1 MNDSDRRS
9 YEKFVRVRDFGQ
21 ARLSAFAPT
30 SLGHQYFTQMVT
42 VVTDFDAQ
50 AAAEA
55 SARGD
60 RRQGTHRREQARF
73 ALRDELEDIARTARA
88 LTDEGPGMAE
98 KFRVPRNNNDKE
110 LLNAARA
117 FKAAAEPIKAHFIA
131 HEMPADFLDDLQN
144 AIDALEIAISE
155 QSTGVGGHVAAGAAL
170 DVTIARGNDLVR
182 KLDAIVRNKYAN
194 DPATLAEWTSAS
206 HTERAPRR
214 SKPATPPPPTPTA

>member
-1 MNDSDRRS
+1 MDDNDRRS

-21 ARLSAFAPT
+21 VRLSAFAPT

-42 VVTDFDAQ
+42 VVTDFDIN
-50 AAAEA
+50 AAVEA

-60 RRQGTHRREQARF
+60 ARQGTERREQARVD
-73 ALRDELEDIARTARA
+73 LRAILDDMARTARA
-88 LTDEGPGMAE
+88 LTDEVPGIAE

-117 FKAAAEPIKAHFIA
+117 FKTAAEPIKAHFIA
-131 HEMPADFLDDLQN
+131 HEMPADFLDGLQE
-144 AIDALEIAISE
+144 AIDALEAAMSE

-170 DVTIARGNDLVR
+170 DEIIARGNDLVR

-214 SKPATPPPPTPTA
+214 SRPATPSAPTPKA